1 MHRFSIPF
9 GMHNNNNTNYTANG
23 WGINGWNDG
32 TTVMKSI
39 EKKYR
44 LFICSKWNGLLFR
57 NCILEIT
64 IFVAHN
70 SRHLVMQLNLIL
82 HGLFSEY
89 VF

>member
-39 EKKYR
+39 EKNIDFSFVQNEMDYYSEIVFWKSPF
-44 LFICSKWNGLLFR
+44 LLHITVDIWWCS
-57 NCILEIT
+57 
-64 IFVAHN
+64 
-70 SRHLVMQLNLIL
+70 
-82 HGLFSEY
+82 
-89 VF
+89 